1 MSLKIKLQEGIWSKV
16 SEGDYSYRDL
26 QNSST
31 NIRGPFQWPEYPSLK
46 MSIHPAWLKLMD
58 QLEVGDVV
66 TTHEN
71 QVGVITKVSDITSLG
86 MKRFEVL
93 IGNEKETFFSINLKK
108 IEEKDDKK

>member
-1 MSLKIKLQEGIWSKV
+1 MSLKIKLEEGFWSKI

-31 NIRGPFQWPEYPSLK
+31 NIRGPLQWPEYPSLK
-46 MSIHPAWLKLMD
+46 MSIHPDWLKLMD